1 MVAKSAYVSRSPE
14 CSLCNY
20 QDVDINKKNVDM
32 QNFPKGNDLIV
43 RWSILYPD
51 GSIFP
56 VSNYSYEL
64 SYSTGR
70 GVSVVSDSSISV
82 NANIITW
89 RFSGAEQAFFGKYSL
104 TLKLYLD
111 GKLIAT
117 VSKNNAFELTR
128 VSSFGLS
135 DLNITSYCDA
145 ISVQDVITQ
154 ATKALDTAISTK
166 KQLEVLLPNGCVR
179 LQSPN
184 GTAYLLSVDDSGNVK
199 ATPIK

>member
-1 MVAKSAYVSRSPE
+1 
-14 CSLCNY
+14 
-20 QDVDINKKNVDM
+20 M

-51 GSIFP
+51 GSVFP

-70 GVSVVSDSSISV
+70 GISVVSDSSISV
-82 NANIITW
+82 NANIIIW

-154 ATKALDTAISTK
+154 ATKALDTAIGTK

-199 ATPIK
+199 ATLIEE